1 MDSFWFCDKGGAP
14 KLIRSG
20 ATHMDGQLP
29 INPSGGVIA
38 TNPIGATGLI
48 RVGEAA
54 WQIMGKAGARQVPK
68 VKKAL
73 ATGFGGCS
81 WSDVLI
87 LGADLP

>member
-1 MDSFWFCDKGGAP
+1 MDSLWFCDKGGAP

-20 ATHMDGQLP
+20 VTNMDGVLP

-38 TNPIGATGLI
+38 TNPIGATALI

-54 WQIMGKAGARQVPK
+54 WQIMGRAGDRQVPR

-73 ATGFGGCS
+73 VTGFGGCS
-81 WSDVLI
+81 WTDLFV

>member
-1 MDSFWFCDKGGAP
+1 MWFCERGQGP

-20 ATHMDGQLP
+20 ATHMDGIIP
-29 INPSGGVIA
+29 INPSGGVVA
-38 TNPIGATGLI
+38 TNPIGATALI
-48 RVGEAA
+48 RVAEAA
-54 WQIMGKAGARQVPK
+54 WQIMGRAGDRQIPN

-81 WSDVLI
+81 WSDVFV